1 MPFPSDFTPDRSKL
15 YGSHGQR
22 PWFNDEL
29 AELSTLFRY
38 KPLVKEKWRLG
49 GAALAQLDGCR
60 DNPID
65 PCYFA
70 SGANGLSVNVENWP
84 R

>member
-1 MPFPSDFTPDRSKL
+1 MHRAWYSKAVFTVIAAALTIIAIKL
-15 YGSHGQR
+15 
-22 PWFNDEL
+22 PM
-29 AELSTLFRY
+29 
-38 KPLVKEKWRLG
+38 G